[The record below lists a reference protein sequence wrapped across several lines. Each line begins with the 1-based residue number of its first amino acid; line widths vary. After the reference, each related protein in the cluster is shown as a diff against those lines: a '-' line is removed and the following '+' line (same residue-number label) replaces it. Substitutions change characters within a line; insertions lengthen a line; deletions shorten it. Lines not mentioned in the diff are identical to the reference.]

1 MKIKG
6 VIFDMDGLM
15 IDTEKIYNHYL
26 CRSAN
31 ELGYPMEREHAL
43 MLRSLD
49 ERQAGPLMQ
58 QYLGRE
64 YDHDKVLKLYR
75 GYIREYFAV
84 HEIERKPGLFELLEY
99 LREHNYKT
107 CVATAT
113 EKNTAEAFLEQI
125 GAAEYFDNLC
135 SGSELEHS
143 KPAPDIYLKAAGEIG
158 CAPGE
163 CLALEDSPNGV
174 RSACGAGCRTV
185 MVPDLTQPDPEL
197 KNMIFAEAETLLEV
211 IGILEKAGMS
221 Q

>member
-26 CRSAN
+26 CRAAN
-31 ELGYPMEREHAL
+31 ELGYPMTREHAL
-43 MLRSLD
+43 LLRSLD
-49 ERQAGPLMQ
+49 EKQAGPLMQ

-64 YDHDKVLKLYR
+64 YDHEKVLKLYR
-75 GYIREYFAV
+75 GYIREYFAA

-99 LREHNYKT
+99 LTEHGYRT

-113 EKNTAEAFLEQI
+113 EKKTAKAFLERI
-125 GAAEYFDNLC
+125 GAAKYFDELC

-143 KPAPDIYLKAAGEIG
+143 KPAPDIYLKAAREIG
-158 CAPGE
+158 CDPKE

-174 RSACGAGCRTV
+174 RSAHAAGCRTV
-185 MVPDLTQPDPEL
+185 MVPDLTRPDKEL
-197 KNMIFAEAETLLEV
+197 RDTTFAVAETLFDV
-211 IGILEKAGMS
+211 ISILEKADIPE
-221 Q
+221 